1 MKKNIL
7 ITGGGTGIGYNLA
20 LNFSK
25 LNYNVIITYN
35 NSVDNIKNL
44 EDNNIDCYKLE
55 ITDYNECQNITKQIL
70 EKYNNI
76 HILINN
82 IGILNNALFHK
93 MTYDQWNNVIDV
105 NLKSIYNITHPII
118 NNMLPNKYGR
128 IINISSISGLKGS
141 KGQTNYCSS
150 KFGIVGF
157 TKSLALDY
165 ANSNITVNCIC
176 PSLVNTDLIKNIKP
190 EILEKIINN
199 IPIKKLVEPYEIFK
213 ICNLIVDSEYS
224 TGSVYN
230 IDCGMNC

>member
-7 ITGGGTGIGYNLA
+7 ITGGATGIGYNLA
-20 LNFSK
+20 LNFNK

-44 EDNNIDCYKLE
+44 EENNIDCYKLE
-55 ITDYNECQNITKQIL
+55 ITDYNECQNITKNIL
-70 EKYNNI
+70 EKYKNI
-76 HILINN
+76 DILINN

-118 NNMLPNKYGR
+118 NNMLLNKYGR

-176 PSLVNTDLIKNIKP
+176 PSLVNTDLIKSIKP
-190 EILEKIINN
+190 EILDKIINN
-199 IPIKKLVEPYEIFK
+199 IPIKKLIEPYEIFK
-213 ICNLIVDSEYS
+213 ICNLIIDSEYS